1 MEADG
6 GGRAPTAIR
15 PQPYLTWLLLALTT
29 MPPLAS
35 CESEQITR
43 NKTIKKTHLP
53 QASVLLLPP
62 PRRCRPRVTYMY
74 VPSAPRLPTWQ
85 TAAENTETTGL
96 SLPATVCL
104 TGGKGA
110 GTIWTREGQHHFDQ
124 VFVVGRKMMLAQLW
138 LWWLCGA
145 PKKERKGTVIREKCV
160 TSTVYLHTQPTYD
173 TSLFSFGETFF
184 VGTSI
189 LCQHLIH
196 DVATC
201 LLHFG

>member
-1 MEADG
+1 MVVLRITG
-6 GGRAPTAIR
+6 GEQAATR
-15 PQPYLTWLLLALTT
+15 
-29 MPPLAS
+29 
-35 CESEQITR
+35 CESKQITR
-43 NKTIKKTHLP
+43 NRTIKRLT
-53 QASVLLLPP
+53 
-62 PRRCRPRVTYMY
+62 
-74 VPSAPRLPTWQ
+74 PSARRIYHQRPILRLDKRSLADTE
-85 TAAENTETTGL
+85 AAGL
-96 SLPATVCL
+96 SLMAAVCPA
-104 TGGKGA
+104 GERGA
-110 GTIWTREGQHHFDQ
+110 GAKWTREGQPNFDQ